1 MPPATTTTIYDPP
14 NEGLPYLVVT
24 FSSDGMHVA
33 TANSTTAARTLAA
46 DRAIKRRRD
55 RLNAGAED
63 RGPDLVP
70 WEPGPKP

>member
-46 DRAIKRRRD
+46 ERAIRRRRD
-55 RLNAGAED
+55 RLDAGAKD
-63 RGPDLVP
+63 RRPA
-70 WEPGPKP
+70 